1 MKRRHAIITTILS
14 LLIVGTTTVQAE
26 TIGVVDLQ
34 RAFSEYNKTET
45 ARRDF
50 EKKDKALQDDLK
62 KRQKEVAAAQEKNAK
77 PEKIQKMIAEIQ
89 KELQP
94 KQEELIQL
102 NNQFM
107 RTIRT
112 DIINATKKIAKNYGI
127 DMVMDK
133 QAVLSGGFDLTEF
146 VIEDLNN

>member
-1 MKRRHAIITTILS
+1 MKKRHMITIILS
-14 LLIVGTTTVQAE
+14 LFILGNITVQAE

-34 RAFSEYNKTET
+34 RVFVAYNKTET

-50 EKKDKALQDDLK
+50 EKKDKALQDELK
-62 KRQKEVAAAQEKNAK
+62 KRQEDVEAAQKKNAK
-77 PEKIQKMIAEIQ
+77 PEKIQKMIAKIQ
-89 KELQP
+89 EELRP

-102 NNQFM
+102 NNQLM
-107 RTIRT
+107 TTIRT